1 MKHLF
6 AVAVFTIIAGSCFS
20 LAAAYKNFTD
30 VAADHTYD
38 ISDSD
43 VLGHRIGPSGE
54 LELVRPI
61 QHITK

>member
-6 AVAVFTIIAGSCFS
+6 AVAIFTVVAGSCFS
-20 LAAAYKNFTD
+20 LAAAFKNFND
-30 VAADHTYD
+30 VAVGHTYD
-38 ISDSD
+38 TSDHD

-61 QHITK
+61 ERSN